1 MEDELMFSMEEEG
14 SSSRSSDKRCAPK
27 QRVSSLTD
35 DDDGEEDEAFMCSI
49 LEDDP
54 VRNICQY
61 MQNLVNNRQ
70 LSNSLPKTEFLYKVR
85 RRRPRRMFSMVL
97 NRTFFVNRN
106 NIFLGALPKH
116 YSLSCCIMCYADEK
130 WCIFFSPSPPTPQH
144 RIRQSIWRKVRTTFR
159 LKMHGYVILF
169 QLLFCTVPL
178 LLIFFPTFLLSF
190 VMPFCPPPPPTFNC
204 YPCSNVSIS
213 CSIHLHDLCFGTFQ
227 GRFIRYTRTRKESS
241 SEFRTRR

>member
-97 NRTFFVNRN
+97 KRTFFVNRN
-106 NIFLGALPKH
+106 NIFWELCRSIIVCLVASCAMLMKSGA
-116 YSLSCCIMCYADEK
+116 
-130 WCIFFSPSPPTPQH
+130 FFFH
-144 RIRQSIWRKVRTTFR
+144 
-159 LKMHGYVILF
+159 L
-169 QLLFCTVPL
+169 
-178 LLIFFPTFLLSF
+178 
-190 VMPFCPPPPPTFNC
+190 PPPNIE
-204 YPCSNVSIS
+204 S
-213 CSIHLHDLCFGTFQ
+213 DRAFG
-227 GRFIRYTRTRKESS
+227 GRFVPR
-241 SEFRTRR
+241 FV

>member
-97 NRTFFVNRN
+97 KRTFFVNRN
-106 NIFLGALPKH
+106 NIFWELCRSIIVCLVASCAMLMKSGAFFFHLPPPNIESDRAFGGRFVPRFVWKCTGMLYYFNY
-116 YSLSCCIMCYADEK
+116 YSVPSLYYLS
-130 WCIFFSPSPPTPQH
+130 FFQPS
-144 RIRQSIWRKVRTTFR
+144 F
-159 LKMHGYVILF
+159 
-169 QLLFCTVPL
+169 
-178 LLIFFPTFLLSF
+178 FLL
-190 VMPFCPPPPPTFNC
+190 
-204 YPCSNVSIS
+204 
-213 CSIHLHDLCFGTFQ
+213 
-227 GRFIRYTRTRKESS
+227 
-241 SEFRTRR
+241 